1 MKSQKLP
8 NISDELFNK
17 ILHLAKKSN
26 RHRHAHILHKS
37 GAEFNEALNI
47 MEHNSYMHPHL
58 HPSKE
63 KVEQIYIIK
72 GKVCFFYFDDNGN
85 IIEKINLCA
94 EGENHISV
102 PAFSWHT
109 YVITSEVALTYET
122 MMGKYD
128 PKTWKKHANWA
139 PKEQSEKSYHY
150 LQKLKNH
157 ALN

>member
-17 ILHLAKKSN
+17 ILRLAKKSN

-47 MEHNSYMHPHL
+47 MQHNSYMHPHL

-72 GKVCFFYFDDNGN
+72 GKVCLSLLTDKGSPIQN
-85 IIEKINLCA
+85 IGINFLFIQHSSCLRRM
-94 EGENHISV
+94 EFV
-102 PAFSWHT
+102 SW
-109 YVITSEVALTYET
+109 L
-122 MMGKYD
+122 
-128 PKTWKKHANWA
+128 
-139 PKEQSEKSYHY
+139 
-150 LQKLKNH
+150 
-157 ALN
+157 